1 MKIILATAELSPW
14 AHEGDTGN
22 TASGL
27 ARGLQAS
34 GADVVVAV
42 PDYPAFA
49 GVRGLARGKRR
60 TMRVS
65 ATDAAWRAAWTE
77 AELDGLRLALV
88 EKPEFFDRA
97 GIYGAGD
104 SVYDDN
110 FARFAFFARA
120 VWQMAGALSADLVH
134 GLDWPGALVA
144 ALGRR
149 GQTPAT
155 FGVEGLRFQGDFTP
169 GQFSLS
175 GLPWEDFP
183 LFEFYGRGNPLK
195 AGLLTAS
202 AVVLPGARMA
212 HMVQSPGAG
221 CGLEGAAASVAPRL
235 HGILA
240 GADYD
245 GWLDARSAEGR
256 RRKAVVR
263 REWLSAMKLK
273 PLDDEG
279 MLLVL
284 PSALCG
290 GRGLDLLLPVL
301 DRIMEFPVRLVLLGR
316 PPLAL
321 APAFQLTAMR
331 HAGRLLVHDGDE
343 LPVLRSACAAA
354 DAILLTD
361 APEPADLRLACA
373 MRAGAVPL
381 AQSCPGLHEIVQDDD
396 PSGHP
401 GTGLVYY
408 RHDPEGLWDNF
419 VRAAGLRRRGGWDA
433 LVARAAAAD
442 FSWESA
448 GERYGKLFRSLAGP
462 VRRGGKH
469 PRA

>member
-1 MKIILATAELSPW
+1 MKILLATAELSPW
-14 AHEGDTGN
+14 AHEGVTGIA
-22 TASGL
+22 ASGL
-27 ARGLQAS
+27 ARGLQDS
-34 GADVVVAV
+34 GTDVVVAV

-49 GVRGLARGKRR
+49 GLRGLTRGKRR
-60 TMRVS
+60 TLRVS
-65 ATDAAWRAAWTE
+65 ASDAPWRAAWTE

-97 GIYGAGD
+97 GIYGASD
-104 SVYDDN
+104 AAYDDN

-120 VWQMAGALSADLVH
+120 VWQIAGALSADLVH

-149 GQTPAT
+149 GGTPAT
-155 FGVEGLRFQGDFTP
+155 LGVDGLRFQGDFAS
-169 GQFSLS
+169 GQFPLT

-183 LFEFYGRGNPLK
+183 VFEFYGRGNSLK

-202 AVVLPGARMA
+202 AVVFPGDRMA

-245 GWLDARSAEGR
+245 GWIDARSEAGR

-263 REWLSAMKLK
+263 KEWISAMKLE
-273 PLDDEG
+273 PLEAGG

-284 PSALCG
+284 PLALCE
-290 GRGLDLLLPVL
+290 GRGLELLLPVL
-301 DRIMEFPVRLVLLGR
+301 DRMMEFPVRLVLLGR

-321 APAFQLTAMR
+321 APALQLMAMR
-331 HAGRLLVHDGDE
+331 HAGQLLIHDGEE
-343 LPVLRSACAAA
+343 LPVLQAACAAA

-361 APEPADLRLACA
+361 APKPADLRLVCA

-396 PSGHP
+396 PAGQP

-408 RHDPEGLWDNF
+408 RHDAEGLWDNF
-419 VRAAGLRRRGGWDA
+419 VRAVALRRGGGWGA
-433 LVARAAAAD
+433 LAARAAASD
-442 FSWESA
+442 FSWKAA
-448 GERYGKLFRSLAGP
+448 GARYGKLFRSVAGP
-462 VRRGGKH
+462 SRRAGKH